1 MTTLEVQAATG
12 SYPVI
17 IEPDISG
24 RLPDL
29 IPTSDSVE
37 RTLIVAD
44 ANTASLFAAR
54 LAESLPACDLFTVEP
69 GEGSKDPATLTA
81 LWRYLASN
89 GFHRGDQIIAVGGGV
104 VTDLAGF
111 AAATFHRGIRWV
123 AMPTTLLGMVD
134 AAIGG
139 KTAIDIPEGKNLAGA
154 FHPPAAVICD
164 PGMLLTLPDR
174 ELRTGLAEVIKH
186 GFIGPAGLLSSV
198 RARLDASLAKDINA
212 LTALVVDA
220 AAVKVEIVS
229 EDETERGRRA
239 HLNYGH
245 TLAHALETVSGY
257 SGLSHGE
264 AVSIGSVFAARL
276 ARRLDLGDL
285 VQLHEDAFG
294 AAGLPTTPPKFDAVK
309 LMEAMSRDKKYD
321 RGLRFVLLEA
331 VGSPVVVP
339 VDADAVRAELQE
351 WS

>member
-1 MTTLEVQAATG
+1 MTRLEVRSVGG

-17 IEPDISG
+17 IEADASG
-24 RLPDL
+24 RVAEL
-29 IPTSDSVE
+29 IPGGGGVE
-37 RTLIVAD
+37 KTLIVAD
-44 ANTASLFAAR
+44 ANTASLFAADLVR
-54 LAESLPACDLFTVEP
+54 SSPDAQLFTIEP
-69 GEGSKDPATLTA
+69 GEASKDAATLTA
-81 LWRYLASN
+81 LWRFLASN

-111 AAATFHRGIRWV
+111 AAATFHRGIRWI

-154 FHPPAAVICD
+154 FHPPAAVVCD
-164 PGMLLTLPDR
+164 PGLLLSLPDR

-186 GFIGPAGLLSSV
+186 GFIGPAGLLESILT
-198 RARLDASLAKDINA
+198 RLDAAIGKDLET
-212 LTALVVDA
+212 LTSLVVDA
-220 AAVKVEIVS
+220 VAVKVEVVS

-245 TLAHALETVSGY
+245 TLAHAIEAVAGY

-264 AVSIGSVFAARL
+264 AVSVGSVFAARL
-276 ARRLDLGDL
+276 ARRLGISDL
-285 VQLHEDAFG
+285 VDLHLEAFR
-294 AAGLPTTPPKFDAVK
+294 AAGLPVEPPKLDVPA

-321 RGLRFVLLEA
+321 RGLRFVLLAA
-331 VGSPVVVP
+331 VGDPRVMPVET
-339 VDADAVRAELQE
+339 DAVRSELQG
-351 WS
+351 WR